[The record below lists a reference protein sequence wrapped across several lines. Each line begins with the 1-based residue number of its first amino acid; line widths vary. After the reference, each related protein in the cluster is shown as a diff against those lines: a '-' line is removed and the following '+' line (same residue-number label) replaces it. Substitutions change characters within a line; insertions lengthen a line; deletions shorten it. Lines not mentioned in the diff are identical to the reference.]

1 MNPVK
6 FVGALIGGLLLLFIT
21 RLLLLVTPISERL
34 QGNPWWVYFV
44 VAGIIFSGYLS
55 FKYAKEDREVEQRWI
70 EQEGETF
77 MEPIRK
83 RREKKQMMNG

>member
-6 FVGALIGGLLLLFIT
+6 FVGALIGGFLILFIV
-21 RLLLLVTPISERL
+21 RLLLLVTPIAAKVQAS
-34 QGNPWWVYFV
+34 PWWIYFIV
-44 VAGIIFSGYLS
+44 GGIIVSGYLS
-55 FKYAKEDREVEQRWI
+55 FKYTKEDREVEQRWI

-83 RREKKQMMNG
+83 RRENKQLMNE